1 MAQQIS
7 DLVINLD
14 VDSATFSEQVAR
26 IKGQLTGMG
35 DESEKVRT
43 RMQQAAESQASALA
57 KAAAGSGAAM
67 SDMLAQQST
76 AATGLSA
83 DMQKV
88 GESVDQTYQRV
99 AGLSEQLRE
108 NASRASALA
117 QQQDALAASFYRQI
131 DGVRSLT
138 GETDSLSS
146 VQEQFRKARA
156 QGNIT
161 QQDYLALI
169 SQTTAR
175 QKELQQAEEK
185 ASQARTRFLQQL
197 KSQVEEQKL
206 SRTEL
211 LNLKAAQLGVSE
223 EAAPLIARLQEQDNA
238 WRKGTLSAGQY
249 RQAIRMLPAQ
259 FTDIATSIAGGMP
272 LWMVLMQQG
281 GQISDSFGGVG
292 NLFQIIKEELLGVKS
307 SADESEESLSENANA
322 LAENAERSRGFL
334 GALTPV
340 RLAMGG
346 LVGGLALLAVAWY
359 KGSSEAS
366 EFNKQLILTG
376 NYAGKTT
383 GQLSDLARKIS
394 ETAGVTT
401 GNAAAT
407 LAKVVGGG
415 QFRGNQLEY
424 ITTTAAAMEDAVGQS
439 VDKTLA
445 NFKKLYDSPTQASE
459 ELNRQLHYLSA
470 AQFQYISELERRGD
484 KEAAGEKAAQAY
496 SAAEQQRSQQI
507 LDNLGLID
515 RFVRGVT
522 DTWGAYWDAAL
533 GIGRQQTASDQLE
546 SVRARIKTLTD
557 NNRPGVFGMGNI
569 GDGGAAEKELAALRQ
584 KESEL
589 TFVISSQEG
598 YNQAQAKSQQLN
610 TEGVKAQ
617 GILNKYLDA
626 GASKAQKRADAE
638 RELNKAIT
646 TNAEL
651 VKKTQFL
658 PEGQRVKPLSKAEI
672 AQARKGIEE
681 LYKDP
686 KVPKSKGYTAPAG
699 DRAEEKAQA
708 ELLTLQAQLKTLEQH
723 TSVNDVISKQ
733 RQDLWQT
740 ENQFTVLQEAAGRR
754 QLTAQEKSLL
764 AHKEETLEYKRQLA
778 DLGDKVA
785 RQQKLNQLTDQAVKF
800 EQQQKAARAGLQA
813 QSEGLSTREAG
824 RQTTLQRLSESYSY
838 NPQAQQKVLEEQRA
852 TFEAE
857 DALRANWLAGAK
869 QGWAE
874 YQDSATNVFSS
885 VQQISQATFSGLAG
899 QLTSLTTTGK
909 ASFRDFTSSI
919 LKMIVSVINQLLVA
933 YTIQSAMGWV
943 SGGAK
948 ASSAG
953 QSFAVPSYRPQGFD
967 VGGFTGHG
975 GKYEP
980 AGIVHRGE
988 FVFTKESTSRI
999 GVANLYRLMRGY
1011 ASGGLVGGGSAA
1023 GAGMGG
1029 ISVYA
1034 PVNISQQG
1042 SDGSINQ
1049 ANATGTA
1056 KQVQAIVQQTIT
1068 ERLKKEMSA
1077 GGVLY
1082 SRRTP

>member
-26 IKGQLTGMG
+26 IKGQLTGMAE
-35 DESEKVRT
+35 DSEKVQT
-43 RMQQAAESQASALA
+43 RMQRASERQAAAFKTVGDAGAAAAADMKSRQSAATEGLTKDWQNVSKSVDETHRRVTELNQRMRENDGQAAALA
-57 KAAAGSGAAM
+57 
-67 SDMLAQQST
+67 
-76 AATGLSA
+76 
-83 DMQKV
+83 
-88 GESVDQTYQRV
+88 R
-99 AGLSEQLRE
+99 R
-108 NASRASALA
+108 
-117 QQQDALAASFYRQI
+117 QDELAASFFRQI
-131 DGVRSLT
+131 DGVRQLN
-138 GETDSLSS
+138 GETQSLAN
-146 VQEQFRKARA
+146 VQARFRAARA

-169 SQTTAR
+169 SRTTAR
-175 QKELQQAEEK
+175 QKELQIVEEK
-185 ASQARTRFLQQL
+185 SAAARTRFLSQL
-197 KSQVEEQKL
+197 KQQVAEQKL
-206 SRTEL
+206 SGTEL
-211 LNLKAAQLGVSE
+211 LRMKAAQVGASDAAEVYIRKL
-223 EAAPLIARLQEQDNA
+223 EAAKVATHGLGLQSAAARREIGILVGEVARGNFGALRGSGITLANRAGWIDQLMTLRGLGMAGVVGGIAAAVYALGKA
-238 WRKGTLSAGQY
+238 WY
-249 RQAIRMLPAQ
+249 E
-259 FTDIATSIAGGMP
+259 GG
-272 LWMVLMQQG
+272 
-281 GQISDSFGGVG
+281 
-292 NLFQIIKEELLGVKS
+292 K
-307 SADESEESLSENANA
+307 ESE
-322 LAENAERSRGFL
+322 
-334 GALTPV
+334 
-340 RLAMGG
+340 
-346 LVGGLALLAVAWY
+346 
-359 KGSSEAS
+359 

-376 NYAGKTT
+376 NYAGKTS
-383 GQLSDLARKIS
+383 GQLSELARSI
-394 ETAGVTT
+394 T
-401 GNAAAT
+401 GTHGSQADSVAV
-407 LAKVVGGG
+407 LAKVVGSGSFKSS
-415 QFRGNQLEY
+415 QIES
-424 ITTTAAAMEDAVGQS
+424 ITRAALAMKEATGKS
-439 VDKTLA
+439 VDETIK
-445 NFKKLYDSPTQASE
+445 NFQKLYESPTKGSA
-459 ELNRQLHYLSA
+459 ELNSQMHYLTA
-470 AQFQYISELERRGD
+470 AQFEYISSLERRGD
-484 KEAAGEKAAQAY
+484 KEAAGQAAADAY
-496 SAAEQQRSQQI
+496 SRAEQQRSQQI
-507 LDNLGLID
+507 LDNLGLIE
-515 RFVRGVT
+515 R
-522 DTWGAYWDAAL
+522 AAL
-533 GIGRQQTASDQLE
+533 ATRNAFKGMWDELLNIGRADSDATKLQTMKETLAEIQENSKQGIWGRFKNNSMGVDKARLE
-546 SVRARIKTLTD
+546 ANIKNL
-557 NNRPGVFGMGNI
+557 
-569 GDGGAAEKELAALRQ
+569 E
-584 KESEL
+584 
-589 TFVISSQEG
+589 FVIKSQEG
-598 YNQAQAKSQQLN
+598 YNQKKAEFNQINQDGIDAQISF
-610 TEGVKAQ
+610 
-617 GILNKYLDA
+617 NKYLDA
-626 GASKAQKRADAE
+626 GTTQAEKRTLAQKD
-638 RELNKAIT
+638 LNKAIAD
-646 TNAEL
+646 NA
-651 VKKTQFL
+651 KAAKATQTL
-658 PEGQRVKPLSKAEI
+658 EDGKRVKLWTPEEI
-672 AQARKGIEE
+672 AKARAGIDK
-681 LYKDP
+681 LYQEPRTP
-686 KVPKSKGYTAPAG
+686 KAKGYTTPAG
-699 DRAEEKAQA
+699 DKAEEKAQA

-754 QLTAQEKSLL
+754 QLTSQEKSLL

-785 RQQKLNQLTDQAVKF
+785 SQQKLNQLADQAVKF

-813 QSEGLSTREAG
+813 QSEGVSTREAG
-824 RQTTLQRLSESYSY
+824 RQTTLQRLTESYSY
-838 NPQAQQKVLEEQRA
+838 NPQAQLKVLEEQRA

-948 ASSAG
+948 TSSAG

-1034 PVNISQQG
+1034 PVSISQQG

-1056 KQVQAIVQQTIT
+1056 KQLQAIVQQTIT

>member
-43 RMQQAAESQASALA
+43 RMQQAAELQASALA

-76 AATGLSA
+76 AAAGLSA

-88 GESVDQTYQRV
+88 GESVEQTYQRV

-185 ASQARTRFLQQL
+185 ASQARSRFLQQL
-197 KSQVEEQKL
+197 KTQVEEQKL

-223 EAAPLIARLQEQDNA
+223 EAAPLIARLQEQENA

-292 NLFQIIKEELLGVKS
+292 NLFQIIKEELLGIKS

-322 LAENAERSRGFL
+322 LAENAEYSRGFL
-334 GALTPV
+334 RALTTV

-346 LVGGLALLAVAWY
+346 LVGGLALLAFAWY

-394 ETAGVTT
+394 ETAGDTT
-401 GNAAAT
+401 RNAAAT
-407 LAKVVGGG
+407 LANVEGIGIF
-415 QFRGNQLEY
+415 QGNQLEY
-424 ITTTAAAMEDAVGQS
+424 ITTAAAAMEDAVGQS

-459 ELNRQLHYLSA
+459 ELNSQLHYLSA

-557 NNRPGVFGMGNI
+557 NTRPGGFGMGNT
-569 GDGGAAEKELAALRQ
+569 GDGGAAEKELASLRQ

-589 TFVISSQEG
+589 TFVIRSQEG

-617 GILNKYLDA
+617 GILNKFLDA

-658 PEGQRVKPLSKAEI
+658 PEGQRDKPLSKAEI
-672 AQARKGIEE
+672 AQARMGIEE

-686 KVPKSKGYTAPAG
+686 
-699 DRAEEKAQA
+699 
-708 ELLTLQAQLKTLEQH
+708 
-723 TSVNDVISKQ
+723 
-733 RQDLWQT
+733 
-740 ENQFTVLQEAAGRR
+740 
-754 QLTAQEKSLL
+754 
-764 AHKEETLEYKRQLA
+764 
-778 DLGDKVA
+778 
-785 RQQKLNQLTDQAVKF
+785 
-800 EQQQKAARAGLQA
+800 
-813 QSEGLSTREAG
+813 
-824 RQTTLQRLSESYSY
+824 
-838 NPQAQQKVLEEQRA
+838 
-852 TFEAE
+852 
-857 DALRANWLAGAK
+857 
-869 QGWAE
+869 
-874 YQDSATNVFSS
+874 
-885 VQQISQATFSGLAG
+885 
-899 QLTSLTTTGK
+899 
-909 ASFRDFTSSI
+909 
-919 LKMIVSVINQLLVA
+919 
-933 YTIQSAMGWV
+933 
-943 SGGAK
+943 
-948 ASSAG
+948 
-953 QSFAVPSYRPQGFD
+953 
-967 VGGFTGHG
+967 
-975 GKYEP
+975 
-980 AGIVHRGE
+980 
-988 FVFTKESTSRI
+988 
-999 GVANLYRLMRGY
+999 
-1011 ASGGLVGGGSAA
+1011 
-1023 GAGMGG
+1023 
-1029 ISVYA
+1029 
-1034 PVNISQQG
+1034 
-1042 SDGSINQ
+1042 
-1049 ANATGTA
+1049 
-1056 KQVQAIVQQTIT
+1056 
-1068 ERLKKEMSA
+1068 
-1077 GGVLY
+1077 
-1082 SRRTP
+1082 